1 MNKLTTSA
9 AALSMLVASSAVSA
23 ATYTIDFASLPAGA
37 PVNLDIGGLMSLSGN
52 VFVDANGIGSGFG
65 YADFAFSD
73 TINVTGISLGGSS
86 NNSPVNV
93 VSFDANG
100 LVLSDFFTSGNWT
113 EQTDLSSTTPIAR
126 LTVKLAESTIENFTI
141 TYDQVSAVPVPAA
154 VWLFVSGLI
163 GLVGISRKKT
173 HAQLSFCHS

>member
-52 VFVDANGIGSGFG
+52 VFVDATSISSGRGIANFV
-65 YADFAFSD
+65 FSD
-73 TINVTGISLGGSS
+73 TINVSLISLSGSA
-86 NNSPVNV
+86 NNSPVNIISYDRADNV
-93 VSFDANG
+93 IANMFTDNFWTTSTN
-100 LVLSDFFTSGNWT
+100 VLSL
-113 EQTDLSSTTPIAR
+113 EPIAR
-126 LTVKLAESTIENFTI
+126 LDVSLAEASINSFTI
-141 TYDQVSAVPVPAA
+141 TYEQVSAVPVPAA
-154 VWLFVSGLI
+154 VWLFASGLI

-173 HAQLSFCHS
+173 HA